1 MDMRADLRALLQ
13 RLAQGE
19 RRFDNPTEEF
29 VDNLYT
35 LQSYGW
41 VKNVLAKRSVMEA
54 AHPYYL
60 AAALITE
67 EGRLALQEGDT

>member
-1 MDMRADLRALLQ
+1 MRADLRALLQ

-19 RRFDNPTEEF
+19 RRFDNPTEDL

-41 VKNVLAKRSVMEA
+41 VRNVLAKRSVMEVG
-54 AHPYYL
+54 HPYYL
-60 AAALITE
+60 ATALITE